1 MALSPG
7 HYEFGPQ
14 NGSLVLRTRRQG
26 MAASVGH
33 DLTIEAAAWSA
44 EADVADHAD
53 DGRISARIDVGSLSV
68 LKGTGGA
75 MPLTDGNRQEIERN
89 ARKALN
95 VERFPE
101 ATFESNRISGSPSH
115 AVIDG
120 TLKLHGAE
128 APQRVEVDEIGPD
141 RFRLRATVVQTQ
153 FGVKPYSAFFGAL
166 KLRDEVEIE
175 VEVNVGASAPSA
187 GA

>member
-14 NGSLVLRTRRQG
+14 NGSLLLHTRRQG

-33 DLTIEAAAWSA
+33 DLTIEAGQWSA
-44 EADVADHAD
+44 EVDVADHAD
-53 DGRISARIDVGSLSV
+53 DGRIGARIDVGSLTV

-95 VERFPE
+95 VDRFPQ
-101 ATFESNRISGSPSH
+101 ATFESSRISGSPSH

-128 APQRVEVDEIGPD
+128 ASQQVEVDQIAPD
-141 RFRLRATVVQTQ
+141 RYRLRATVAQTQ

-175 VEVNVGASAPSA
+175 VEVSIDASAPSA
-187 GA
+187 P